1 MQNLTSGYFL
11 FFNPKYL
18 IKNCATIA
26 ASTILAINS
35 NILSVTNL
43 MIDLNN
49 IDDVAKTITGD
60 NDIKC
65 IEEKVPLYECDC
77 SKERIEKAI
86 IALGKK
92 EALSSAENNNGVL
105 EIKCNFCNKA
115 YTFNKEQICSLFKK

>member
-1 MQNLTSGYFL
+1 MIEPLPDCSDE
-11 FFNPKYL
+11 
-18 IKNCATIA
+18 
-26 ASTILAINS
+26 ILNRLEAINS

-43 MIDLNN
+43 MMDLNN

-65 IEEKVPLYECDC
+65 IEEKAPLYECDC

-92 EALSSAENNNGVL
+92 EALSSAENNNGIL